1 MSKKENT
8 NNASGGFFTKKVFS
22 PDKAGGL
29 TVRIVL
35 ALLIP
40 YAYLFLCGFIFDKLL
55 HRYDMVMFIFISLCV
70 FYLIALCY
78 IVICIVNFSR
88 NKKRNA

>member
-1 MSKKENT
+1 MSKKENA
-8 NNASGGFFTKKVFS
+8 NNQIAGFFTKKVFS
-22 PDKAGGL
+22 PETGRQLA
-29 TVRIVL
+29 VRIVL

-70 FYLIALCY
+70 FYLIALAY
-78 IVICIVNFSR
+78 IAVCIVNFRR
-88 NKKRNA
+88 NRKRNA

>member
-1 MSKKENT
+1 MSKKENAS
-8 NNASGGFFTKKVFS
+8 NANGGFFTRKVFS

-29 TVRIVL
+29 ALRIVL

-78 IVICIVNFSR
+78 IVICIVNFRR